1 MTSYYY
7 GSIIY
12 IKGGIAMSLQS
23 ERKKRKISTSD
34 IAYFTGVSRRTL
46 EAYESGARDI
56 KKASYETLEK
66 ISNLLN
72 VPIEKLIEK
81 ESIE

>member
-12 IKGGIAMSLQS
+12 IKGEIAMSLQS
-23 ERKKRKISTSD
+23 ERKKRKISTAD
-34 IAYFTGVSRRTL
+34 IAYLTGVSRRTI

-56 KKASYETLEK
+56 KKASYETLDK
-66 ISNLLN
+66 IANLLN
-72 VPIEKLIEK
+72 VPIEKLVEK
-81 ESIE
+81 EG

>member
-1 MTSYYY
+1 
-7 GSIIY
+7 
-12 IKGGIAMSLQS
+12 MSLQS

-56 KKASYETLEK
+56 KKASYETLAK
-66 ISNLLN
+66 IASVLN
-72 VPIEKLIEK
+72 VPIEKLVEEK
-81 ESIE
+81 EG